1 MAGSIQC
8 ENLLTT
14 WTSFKIPFALPLI
27 SNSNF
32 ATPTSSMVQKQQQGG
47 GERYPND
54 FLRRTAEFSLF
65 NPESQGWIVE
75 NQGCFCGI
83 FSVRD
88 PFKLVARDARAWSD
102 AKSLYVV
109 VLV

>member
-1 MAGSIQC
+1 
-8 ENLLTT
+8 
-14 WTSFKIPFALPLI
+14 
-27 SNSNF
+27 
-32 ATPTSSMVQKQQQGG
+32 MVQKQQQGG